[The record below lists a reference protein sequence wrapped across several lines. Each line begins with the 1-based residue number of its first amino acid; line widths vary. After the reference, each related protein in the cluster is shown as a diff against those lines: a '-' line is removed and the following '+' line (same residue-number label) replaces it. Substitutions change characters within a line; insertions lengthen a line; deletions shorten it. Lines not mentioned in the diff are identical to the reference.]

1 MNRLIAAI
9 QFLTLLPLGRS
20 VIYDPKGMVPFFPIV
35 GLIIGAFVSMFDHAT
50 WTVWGI
56 PPMALWGTEVE
67 TKRWP
72 S

>member
-35 GLIIGAFVSMFDHAT
+35 GLIIGAFVSMFDHA
-50 WTVWGI
+50 
-56 PPMALWGTEVE
+56 ALCFWPKPVVR
-67 TKRWP
+67 RWP
-72 S
+72 YGAQK